1 MKKIKYLILVLFFML
16 PFVVKATGDVTVS
29 GNLTLNPGE
38 KGNVVVTGN
47 NVAGVISISSS
58 DTNIITVDKSREFL
72 DISADGSNLVS
83 TINVEVT
90 AVSSGTAKV
99 IVLLEDV
106 ATYDAEQLSGQREV
120 SVTVR
125 SSSVVTP
132 TPTPTSGS
140 TIAPTSLVLNKS
152 SLSLKVNG
160 VETLLATIEPNDATD
175 KTLTWSSANN
185 NVATVDIYGSVK
197 AVSVGTTTI
206 TVTTSNGIKKEC
218 LVTVS
223 NYGGNTPL
231 NPDQEIENVPK
242 TASDMTIVVIIASV
256 ILVGFGLFLV
266 LYSKRKNN
274 SNV

>member
-1 MKKIKYLILVLFFML
+1 MKKIKYLILGLFFML

-38 KGNVVVTGN
+38 KGNVVITGN

-72 DISADGSNLVS
+72 DISADGSNLAS

-125 SSSVVTP
+125 GSSVV

-197 AVSVGTTTI
+197 AVSAGTTTI

-223 NYGGNTPL
+223 NSGGNTPL
-231 NPDQEIENVPK
+231 NPDQEIKNVPK

-256 ILVGFGLFLV
+256 ILVGFGFFLV